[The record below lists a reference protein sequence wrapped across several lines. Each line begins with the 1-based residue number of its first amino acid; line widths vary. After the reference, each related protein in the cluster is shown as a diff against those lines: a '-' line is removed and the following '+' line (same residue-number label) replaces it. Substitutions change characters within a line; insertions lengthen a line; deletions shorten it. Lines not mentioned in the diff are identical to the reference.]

1 MFYRIHIVIKK
12 NSSRPVAIYF
22 IVSLMNLDGEMTYI
36 YTHKG
41 IYVDTLAHARTNGP
55 YRLSARVRIIYIAQ

>member
-12 NSSRPVAIYF
+12 NSSRPGAIYF

-36 YTHKG
+36 YIHIKVYMLTPWRTHG
-41 IYVDTLAHARTNGP
+41 QTVHID
-55 YRLSARVRIIYIAQ
+55 